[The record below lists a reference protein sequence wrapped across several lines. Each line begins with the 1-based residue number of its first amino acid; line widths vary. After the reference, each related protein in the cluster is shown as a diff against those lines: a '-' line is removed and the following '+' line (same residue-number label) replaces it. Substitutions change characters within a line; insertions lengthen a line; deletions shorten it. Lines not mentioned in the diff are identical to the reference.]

1 MKIKKILPAFLM
13 IACFAVAD
21 TPVSWQDLRSNI
33 DSWMKS
39 PVSLLLTDQEKD
51 VYKKLKTPEEKMQFI
66 KIFWARRD
74 PILRTRENEFKEE
87 FYRRVEY
94 ANKNFAEGEN
104 PGWSTARGRV
114 YILFGPPSREEKR
127 AVPESSRPALLW
139 VYDKIPSNAIPKN
152 EALMFVFR
160 ELKYVLLP
168 PNPDPGDVFADEQ
181 RRMDSAF
188 RYQSI
193 PSVVQTAFVDAAKTY
208 VIDEKK
214 DYKELL
220 FSVNSTE
227 KFGIAQIRF
236 DVRIEPGNPP
246 RVVVKMNAEDAPVYD
261 DGQKVF
267 AEFYFR
273 QQLKKG
279 ETVVAKNEHTESFSW
294 DSKTYA
300 GMKEISVELPVL
312 EASAGEYEL
321 WVLVQDRISNVSEER
336 KFPIQY
342 R

>member
-1 MKIKKILPAFLM
+1 MRIKKILLALLVLAGLA
-13 IACFAVAD
+13 IAD

-33 DSWMKS
+33 DSWLKG

-87 FYRRVEY
+87 YYRRVEY
-94 ANKNFAEGEN
+94 ANQNLAEGQTT
-104 PGWSTARGRV
+104 GWSTARGQV

-127 AVPESSRPALLW
+127 AVADSSRPALLW
-139 VYDKIPSNAIPKN
+139 VYDKISSSAIPKN
-152 EALMFVFR
+152 EALMFVYHD
-160 ELKYVLLP
+160 LKYVLLP
-168 PNPDPGDVFADEQ
+168 PNPDPGDYFAEQ
-181 RRMDSAF
+181 QRELDSAF

-193 PSVVQTAFVDAAKTY
+193 PSVVQTAFVDTAKTY
-208 VIDEKK
+208 VIDEEK

-227 KFGIAQIRF
+227 KFGVAQIQF

-246 RVVVKMNAEDAPVYD
+246 RIQAVISAEDAPVYD
-261 DGQKVF
+261 DGEKVF

-279 ETVVAKNEHTESFSW
+279 ETVVAQNEHTASFSW
-294 DSKTYA
+294 DAKTYSEV
-300 GMKEISVELPVL
+300 KEISVDLPAL
-312 EASAGEYEL
+312 QAPAGEYEL

-342 R
+342 